1 MVGKWWDLGTTI
13 NVAVVVYSFSH
24 VWPFVTPWTI
34 APPGS
39 SVHGISQ
46 AIILD
51 WVVISFPRGSPWP
64 RDGTRVSC
72 TARRILYHCATGK
85 HTLIYSSV
93 QLLSRVRLFV
103 TPWITECQTSLSITI
118 SWSSLKL
125 MSIESVMPSS
135 HLILCHALF
144 LLPSIPPNIR
154 VFSNESTLH
163 MRWPI
168 VVGTFWV
175 TSLKSKF

>member
-118 SWSSLKL
+118 SWSSRNSRASNWWCHPAISSSVIPFSSCPQSLPISGSFP
-125 MSIESVMPSS
+125 MSQ
-135 HLILCHALF
+135 LF
-144 LLPSIPPNIR
+144 AWGGL
-154 VFSNESTLH
+154 
-163 MRWPI
+163 
-168 VVGTFWV
+168 
-175 TSLKSKF
+175 